1 MPKRKPKKRGRRKRV
16 IDEPVV
22 VAGPADVLPAAQF
35 VRVTEELKRAATAAL
50 TAFTSLHPDDLAEAH
65 IEAVS
70 LKHDGIE
77 SAQAVA
83 KAAKRL
89 AKFFAQQHWQMEQVR
104 VEVEA
109 DGEHGR
115 VNLPW
120 DLVLPGYF
128 NTLVVDAAQTELD
141 LLEIDVWLVEAA
153 RLFYATFPTKNLIR
167 VDLVPQ
173 EEECKSTEFLE
184 CEKVVSALLKAL
196 RGFAA
201 ALVKAAVTGPHHTVT
216 IAGKEFSELEIK
228 SDEQVV
234 EFGKKNAARRAL
246 LALGLLRNRVGFT
259 VEEFATLYLGKPS
272 DDPGKTF
279 NNAMNELRNF
289 FPRLDYEIDCGQRRI
304 SRLVFKNVPA
314 EAVIHEI
321 LQLLYRE

>member
-1 MPKRKPKKRGRRKRV
+1 M
-16 IDEPVV
+16 IDEQVV
-22 VAGPADVLPAAQF
+22 VAGPADVLPATQF

-50 TAFTSLHPDDLAEAH
+50 AAFASLHPDDLAEAH
-65 IEAVS
+65 MEAVS

-83 KAAKRL
+83 QAAKHL
-89 AKFFAQQHWQMEQVR
+89 ANFFAQKHWQMQKVHER

-120 DLVLPGYF
+120 DLLLPGYF
-128 NTLVVDAAQTELD
+128 NTLIADAAQTELE

-153 RLFYATFPTKNLIR
+153 RLFCTTFPTENLIR
-167 VDLVPQ
+167 VDLVPRAD
-173 EEECKSTEFLE
+173 ECKSDEFFE
-184 CEKVVSALLKAL
+184 CEKVAPALLKAL
-196 RGFAA
+196 RGVAA
-201 ALVKAAVTGPHHTVT
+201 ALVKAAVTSPHHTVT
-216 IAGKEFSELEIK
+216 ITGKEFSELEIK

-246 LALGLLRNRVGFT
+246 LALGLLRNRVDFT

-272 DDPGKTF
+272 DEPGKTF
-279 NNAMNELRNF
+279 NNAMKELRNF
-289 FPRLDYEIDCGQRRI
+289 LPRLDYEIDCGQRRI

-314 EAVIHEI
+314 EAVIQEI